1 MLGDEVGCGAEESIF
16 VASMTYP
23 GRCLEVDCIQAWP
36 DQARILD
43 MSFKLDLEGQGK
55 DVDREV
61 SKTHW
66 AASQKSNEGSGLLER
81 LDVMLVID
89 F

>member
-1 MLGDEVGCGAEESIF
+1 
-16 VASMTYP
+16 
-23 GRCLEVDCIQAWP
+23 
-36 DQARILD
+36 